1 MTGTTGSA
9 RDQFDTHNSPEGLFL
24 RYAKGRVRNFGM
36 RQAMTVMG
44 SLAIGGL
51 GAPWMGVLAAALVL
65 LGEAVDCLPLRAI
78 AQVPRPL
85 PRHRRIAAVT
95 AGLQSLTIAASI
107 MLCWRFI
114 PLVEARFFAAVFL
127 MGAAINAGLVRR
139 HFPEGGRV
147 RLTIFALTGLAM
159 LITDSAVAL
168 RTGQT
173 GAWFFVLTVLI
184 LAYTAVVFIRSSEK
198 GQGERLRFERALIDE
213 QAALERSRLA
223 LAEEAQRAARLALV
237 ARHANDSVIF
247 TRPDG
252 RIEWVN
258 EAFTRISGHAFADV
272 VGHTPSEVLDAPST
286 SRGALQTLHD
296 AQRERRPCVIEIEN
310 LTKDGRRLWMEVS
323 MTPVL
328 KPDGSADVFIAIE
341 RDITQAKAHAAVLA
355 AAREAAEAAA
365 QAKSAFLATM
375 SHEIRT
381 PMNGVIGVA
390 ELLEETRLDPQQR
403 QYVGTIIESGRALL
417 TIINDVLDLSKFQAG
432 KVELRI
438 EPFSVAD
445 CVSGALDLLRPTAQ
459 KKGIALSCELPI
471 PFHRHLGDAGRL
483 RQILLN
489 LIGNAVKFTTEG
501 QVSVTVAL
509 DPGAQR
515 DTIRIAI
522 ADTGIGIAADRI
534 GHVFDSFTQADAT
547 ISRQFG
553 GTGLGLT
560 ISRLM
565 AQQMGGDIE
574 VSSVLGQGSVF
585 TVTLRLPAA
594 PVEAATPE
602 RHAGA
607 DLPRTALRLLIAE
620 DNRTNML
627 IARKLLERSVATL
640 AEAANGRI
648 ALEMYRANPPDLVLM
663 DVSMP
668 EMDGLAATRAI
679 RAHEAEAGLQRCPI
693 HALTAYASSEQES
706 ACLAAGLDGVLTKPL
721 SRAALYALVER
732 TAAATGFDLSPKDGL
747 DRGQQ
752 GGSAWSI
759 SPPGSTITT
768 GRSTRSS
775 GH

>member
-1 MTGTTGSA
+1 MNTTGSA
-9 RDQFDTHNSPEGLFL
+9 KDQFESRNSPDGLFR
-24 RYAKGRVRNFGM
+24 RYAFGRVRNFVM
-36 RQAMTVMG
+36 RQTMTVVG
-44 SLAIGGL
+44 SCAIGGL
-51 GAPWMGVLAAALVL
+51 GEPWMGVLAVALVL
-65 LGEAVDCLPLRAI
+65 LGEAVDCLVLRVLARM
-78 AQVPRPL
+78 PRVL
-85 PRHRRIAAVT
+85 PRHRRVAAFT
-95 AGLQSLTIAASI
+95 AGFQTLTIAGSI
-107 MLCWRFI
+107 VLCWRFI

-127 MGAAINAGLVRR
+127 MGAAINAGMVRR
-139 HFPEGGRV
+139 HFPEGGKV
-147 RLTIFALTGLAM
+147 RLTIFALTCLAM
-159 LITDSAVAL
+159 LSFDSAVAL
-168 RTGQT
+168 QTGQT
-173 GAWFFVLTVLI
+173 GAWFFLLTVII
-184 LAYTAVVFIRSSEK
+184 LAYTATVFIRSTEM
-198 GQGERLRFERALIDE
+198 GQRERLRFERALIDE
-213 QAALERSRLA
+213 QAALERSRFA
-223 LAEEAQRAARLALV
+223 LAEEAKRAARLALV

-247 TRPDG
+247 TGPDG

-258 EAFTRISGHAFADV
+258 EAFTRITGNAFSEV
-272 VGHTPSEVLDAPST
+272 VGRTPSEVLDAPST
-286 SRGALQTLHD
+286 SDHALQTLRD
-296 AQRERRPCVIEIEN
+296 AQRECRPCVIEIEN
-310 LTKDGRRLWMEVS
+310 MTKDGRRLWMEVS

-341 RDITQAKAHAAVLA
+341 RDITQTKAHAAELA
-355 AAREAAEAAA
+355 AAREAAVAAA

-432 KVELRI
+432 KVELRS
-438 EPFSVAD
+438 EPFSVAES
-445 CVSGALDLLRPTAQ
+445 VVRALDLLRPTAQ
-459 KKGIALSCELPI
+459 KKGITLSCDLPQTF
-471 PFHRHLGDAGRL
+471 PRHLGDAGRL

-489 LIGNAVKFTTEG
+489 LIGNAVKFTNEG
-501 QVSVTVAL
+501 HVSIAVDL
-509 DPGAQR
+509 KPGAQR
-515 DTIRIAI
+515 DTICIAI
-522 ADTGIGIAADRI
+522 SDTGIGIAADRI
-534 GHVFDSFTQADAT
+534 GHVFDSFTQADAS

-565 AQQMGGDIE
+565 AQQMGGDIT

-585 TVTLRLPAA
+585 IVSLRLPAA
-594 PVEAATPE
+594 PEEGAVTGREE
-602 RHAGA
+602 RAGP
-607 DLPRTALRLLIAE
+607 PRTALHLLIAE

-627 IARKLLERSVATL
+627 IARKLLERSVASL
-640 AEAANGRI
+640 SEAGNGRI

-679 RAHEAEAGLQRCPI
+679 RAHEAEAGLPRCPI
-693 HALTAYASSEQES
+693 HALTAYVSAEQEA

-721 SRAALYALVER
+721 SRADLFALVER
-732 TAAATGFDLSPKDGL
+732 TAAAAGFDLSPKDGL
-747 DRGQQ
+747 DRAEK

>member
-9 RDQFDTHNSPEGLFL
+9 KDQFDRHNSPEGLFL
-24 RYAKGRVRNFGM
+24 RYARGRLRNFAM
-36 RQAMTVMG
+36 RQTMTVMG
-44 SLAIGGL
+44 SLTIGGL
-51 GAPWMGVLAAALVL
+51 GAPWMGFLAAALVL
-65 LGEAVDCLPLRAI
+65 AGEAVECLTLR
-78 AQVPRPL
+78 VLVRMPRIL

-95 AGLQSLTIAASI
+95 AGIQSLTIAASI
-107 MLCWRFI
+107 MLCWRLI
-114 PLVEARFFAAVFL
+114 PLVEARLFAAVFL
-127 MGAAINAGLVRR
+127 MGAAINAGMVRR
-139 HFPEGGRV
+139 HFPEGAKA
-147 RLTIFALTGLAM
+147 RLTVFAFSCLAM
-159 LITDSAVAL
+159 LIMDSTVAL
-168 RTGQT
+168 HSGRA

-184 LAYTAVVFIRSSEK
+184 LAYTATLFIRAVEK
-198 GQGERLRFERALIDE
+198 GQSERLRFERALIEE

-237 ARHANDSVIF
+237 ARHANDSVVF

-252 RIEWVN
+252 RVEWVN
-258 EAFTRISGHAFADV
+258 EAFSRISGYSFTEV
-272 VGHTPSEVLDAPST
+272 VGHAPSEVLDAPTTAQS
-286 SRGALQTLHD
+286 ALQTLRD
-296 AQRERRPCVIEIEN
+296 AQRERRPCVVEIQN
-310 LTKDGRRLWMEVS
+310 RTKDGRLIWMEVS

-341 RDITQAKAHAAVLA
+341 RDITQAKAHAAELA
-355 AAREAAEAAA
+355 AAREAAEAAT

-432 KVELRI
+432 KVELRV
-438 EPFSVAD
+438 EAFSVAE
-445 CVSGALDLLRPTAQ
+445 CVARALDLLRPTAQ
-459 KKGIALSCELPI
+459 KKGIALTCDLPE
-471 PFHRHLGDAGRL
+471 PFPRHLGDAGRL

-489 LIGNAVKFTTEG
+489 LIGNAVKFTSEG
-501 QVSVTVAL
+501 QVGVSVRL
-509 DPGAQR
+509 KPGTRR
-515 DTIRIAI
+515 DTIQIAI
-522 ADTGIGIAADRI
+522 SDTGIGIAADRI
-534 GHVFDSFTQADAT
+534 GHVFDSFTQADAS

-585 TVTLRLPAA
+585 TVTLRLAAA
-594 PVEAATPE
+594 PVAGDAAGREE
-602 RHAGA
+602 RAG
-607 DLPRTALRLLIAE
+607 PPQTALRLLIAE

-627 IARKLLERSVATL
+627 IARKLLERSVASL
-640 AEAANGRI
+640 AEAGNGRI
-648 ALEMYRANPPDLVLM
+648 AVEMYRANPPDLVLM

-679 RAHEAEAGLQRCPI
+679 RAHEAEAGLPRCPI
-693 HALTAYASSEQES
+693 HALTAYASAEQES
-706 ACLAAGLDGVLTKPL
+706 ACLEAGLDGVLTKPL
-721 SRAALYALVER
+721 SRADLYALIER
-732 TAAATGFDLSPKDGL
+732 TAAPAGFDLSPKDGL
-747 DRGQQ
+747 DM
-752 GGSAWSI
+752 GGKGGTAWSI
-759 SPPGSTITT
+759 SPPESTITT

>member
-1 MTGTTGSA
+1 MTGTTCSA
-9 RDQFDTHNSPEGLFL
+9 KDQFDSRNSPDGLFR
-24 RYAKGRVRNFGM
+24 RYAKGRVRNFAA

-51 GAPWMGVLAAALVL
+51 GAPWMGVHAAALVL
-65 LGEAVDCLPLRAI
+65 LGEAVDCLSLRAI
-78 AQVPRPL
+78 AELPRPL
-85 PRHRRIAAVT
+85 PRHRRIAAAT
-95 AGLQSLTIAASI
+95 AGFQSLTIAASI

-114 PLVEARFFAAVFL
+114 PLVEARLFAAVFL
-127 MGAAINAGLVRR
+127 MGATINAGLVRR
-139 HFPEGGRV
+139 HFPEGGKV
-147 RLTIFALTGLAM
+147 RLTLFALTGLAM
-159 LITDSAVAL
+159 LITDSALAF

-173 GAWFFVLTVLI
+173 GAWFFELTVLI
-184 LAYTAVVFIRSSEK
+184 LAYTATVFIRSSER
-198 GQGERLRFERALIDE
+198 GERQRLRFERALIEE

-258 EAFTRISGHAFADV
+258 EAFTRITGHSFAEV
-272 VGHTPSEVLDAPST
+272 VGRRPSEVLDAPT
-286 SRGALQTLHD
+286 TAQDALQTLHD
-296 AQRERRPCVIEIEN
+296 AQRDRRPCVIEIEN

-341 RDITQAKAHAAVLA
+341 RDITQAKAHAAELA

-432 KVELRI
+432 KVDLRI
-438 EPFSVAD
+438 EPFSVGE
-445 CVSGALDLLRPTAQ
+445 CVVRALDLLRPTAQ
-459 KKGIALSCELPI
+459 KKGIVLSSDLPDGL
-471 PFHRHLGDAGRL
+471 PRHLGDAGRL

-489 LIGNAVKFTTEG
+489 LIGNAVKFTIEG
-501 QVSVTVAL
+501 QVRVSVTL
-509 DPGAQR
+509 KPGARR

-585 TVTLRLPAA
+585 TITLRLPSVPEEGAVVGREVAA
-594 PVEAATPE
+594 
-602 RHAGA
+602 G
-607 DLPRTALRLLIAE
+607 LPRTALRLLIAE

-640 AEAANGRI
+640 AEAGNGRI

-679 RAHEAEAGLQRCPI
+679 RAYEAEAGLPRCPI
-693 HALTAYASSEQES
+693 YALTAYAAAEQER
-706 ACLAAGLDGVLTKPL
+706 ACLEAGLDGMLTKPL
-721 SRAALYALVER
+721 SRAELYALIER
-732 TAAATGFDLSPKDGL
+732 TAVAAGFDLSPKDGL
-747 DRGQQ
+747 DRAGK